1 LVGLLASKW
10 ASYLEC
16 WSEYVWVEELG
27 EKLAYGWDEML
38 AKVKGVL
45 TALAVVHE
53 LDVEKAMAWVRRSA
67 VGMVEEKEAA
77 LGAWWAGKWAS
88 KLEHALDERLAVV
101 LEHWLVMA
109 WALE

>member
-10 ASYLEC
+10 ASYSEC

-38 AKVKGVL
+38 ATVKGVL
-45 TALAVVHE
+45 TAWAVVHE
-53 LDVEKAMAWVRRSA
+53 LDAEKVTEWVRRLA
-67 VGMVEEKEAA
+67 VGMVEEKEAVS
-77 LGAWWAGKWAS
+77 GAWWVGKLAS
-88 KLEHALDERLAVV
+88 KLEHALDERLVVV

-109 WALE
+109 